1 MYYIIQL
8 KIVMDTIVAHTFF
21 QGSRYGA
28 FSSRLDRAPGLKV
41 YSSYKR
47 AESARLKIYF
57 ENASPSDIIIKELA
71 EDTQIG

>member
-1 MYYIIQL
+1 MSKYVLYNTTKNCYGYYCGSYI
-8 KIVMDTIVAHTFF
+8 F

-71 EDTQIG
+71 